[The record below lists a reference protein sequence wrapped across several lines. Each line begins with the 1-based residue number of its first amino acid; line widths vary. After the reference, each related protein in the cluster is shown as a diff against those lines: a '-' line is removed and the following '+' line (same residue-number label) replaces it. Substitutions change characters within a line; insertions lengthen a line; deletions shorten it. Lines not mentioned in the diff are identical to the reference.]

1 LIVDHQPIKRC
12 GSPPDKKTVEIKVF
26 TRVEGEKKVITHMS
40 KKTRGEV
47 TRQILENG
55 EVIST
60 PEQLQAIVEQKFEC
74 ALIKG
79 DAKSPWVLEVFC

>member
-1 LIVDHQPIKRC
+1 
-12 GSPPDKKTVEIKVF
+12 
-26 TRVEGEKKVITHMS
+26 MS